1 MKKFLTFF
9 AMMFAL
15 LGFSPAIHADWTFY
29 VDTSNNGWSDAYIQV
44 GNDTAWYSD
53 YHGNVVP
60 NTNGKVYKFY
70 VRGWSD
76 LTRIHFAPTP
86 GHSTQQ
92 TDGTNG
98 NGSYT
103 KDNPENLWKAVNNRC
118 YVLNSG
124 NGSSSCRDNYTPP
137 TPPYIF
143 IDGASHPF
151 EAEGSNWV
159 YKIDASTAAKE
170 FRLQKVDNKTALGT
184 NVSGVALVPN
194 GCVHTA
200 TTNISSYTSTLLS
213 LYGNFS
219 GRLTVDAGYVYTL
232 TINSGLSQLTM
243 SKTETNPANPEASI
257 KSVELRDA
265 NNNLLC
271 TLTQNTGT
279 GETNYWT
286 GITTVAL
293 PKAAD
298 NIKL

>member
-1 MKKFLTFF
+1 M
-9 AMMFAL
+9 
-15 LGFSPAIHADWTFY
+15 
-29 VDTSNNGWSDAYIQV
+29 
-44 GNDTAWYSD
+44 
-53 YHGNVVP
+53 P

-70 VRGWSD
+70 VQGWGD

-86 GHSTQQ
+86 GHSKQP

-103 KDNPENLWKAVNNRC
+103 KDNSVNLWKAVNNRC

-170 FRLQKVDNKTALGT
+170 FRLQKENNTTALGT
-184 NVSGVALVPN
+184 NVSSVALVPN

-200 TTNISSYTSTLLS
+200 TTNISSYTSTSLS

-243 SKTETNPANPEASI
+243 SKT
-257 KSVELRDA
+257 
-265 NNNLLC
+265 
-271 TLTQNTGT
+271 
-279 GETNYWT
+279 
-286 GITTVAL
+286 
-293 PKAAD
+293 
-298 NIKL
+298 